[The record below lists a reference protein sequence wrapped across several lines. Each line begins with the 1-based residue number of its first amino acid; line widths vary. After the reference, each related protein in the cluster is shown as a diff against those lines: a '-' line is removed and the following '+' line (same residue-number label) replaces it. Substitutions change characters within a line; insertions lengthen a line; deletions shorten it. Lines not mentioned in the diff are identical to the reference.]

1 MSLIHD
7 QSLVK
12 VQYTMDS
19 VLLERMCKICRW
31 KQERLFEIGDG
42 SQVLCRCLEESGV
55 DESWSKAKVI
65 EMCNKFKS
73 KRGQLTLKKN
83 SSK

>member
-1 MSLIHD
+1 MMEIEEKPTRKSSPI
-7 QSLVK
+7 
-12 VQYTMDS
+12 T
-19 VLLERMCKICRW
+19 LLERMCKICRW
-31 KQERLFEIGDG
+31 KQERLFEVGDG